1 MFELIK
7 VHEGNVNNGVVDL
20 CVVPACLDA
29 EGKGGYIQ
37 KIMHAKLCTKWVS
50 HSGAQHQV

>member
-1 MFELIK
+1 VFELSK
-7 VHEGNVNNGVVDL
+7 VQEGSVDNGVVDL
-20 CVVPACLDA
+20 CVVPACLDP